1 MGPQR
6 MFGMTPWVRRLI
18 VANLIVFLL
27 QMTIFVNPWFVTT
40 FGFTPLDAWAR
51 LWTFGTYMFLHAN
64 VLHLA
69 VNMLGLF
76 VFGTPVEERMGGA
89 PFLAYYVLFGLGG
102 AAGGCALGGPP
113 RGGGRGG
120 GRPRRRPAGGA
131 GRRGG
136 GWPARPQGPRRGGGR
151 APPPPRERP
160 WPKWAVRCPPPCARR
175 RRTRQRVE

>member
-51 LWTFGTYMFLHAN
+51 PWTFGTYMFLHAN

-89 PFLAYYVLFGLGG
+89 PFLADYVLCGLGG
-102 AAGGCALGGPP
+102 ACASLLLTQLTVVPVVAGASAGGYGGLLAFPW
-113 RGGGRGG
+113 
-120 GRPRRRPAGGA
+120 A
-131 GRRGG
+131 
-136 GWPARPQGPRRGGGR
+136 WPAQPVSVV
-151 APPPPRERP
+151 PPPAAIAAA
-160 WPKWAVRCPPPCARR
+160 WL
-175 RRTRQRVE
+175 RTSY